1 MLFPT
6 ARARAGVRSVRKLEM
21 TPGRTR
27 EKSVGSLAA
36 AQPAVKVKTWHVFLI
51 PLFQQRANYPHGP
64 MNGPFLSV
72 ETMMTTMMMQRI
84 ESPHIT
90 GVTSRW

>member
-6 ARARAGVRSVRKLEM
+6 AWAGAGVRSVRKLEM
-21 TPGRTR
+21 TPGRAR

-36 AQPAVKVKTWHVFLI
+36 AQAAVKVKPWHVLLI
-51 PLFQQRANYPHGP
+51 PLFQRGANYPHGP

-72 ETMMTTMMMQRI
+72 ETMITTMMMQRI
-84 ESPHIT
+84 ETPHIT